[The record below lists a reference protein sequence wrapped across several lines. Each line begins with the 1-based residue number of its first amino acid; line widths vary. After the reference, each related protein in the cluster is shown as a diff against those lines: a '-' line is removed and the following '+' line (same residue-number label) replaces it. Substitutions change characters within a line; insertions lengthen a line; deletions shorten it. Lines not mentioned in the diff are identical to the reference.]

1 MVPTAFAFFVGIG
14 LLAGL
19 EPDDS
24 EVAISMPLRAA
35 VAICSVAAALLLA
48 TVGYRL
54 VTADLA
60 LARVR
65 RSLDEDRAGD
75 PGGTALLW
83 QTAKTRRSSGV
94 TADLYFSR
102 RMAAASVAA
111 QDPVERVRLAGL
123 AIDAARLSVT
133 VPEQRQ
139 NAWYNLAILAA
150 ARDDP
155 ATVESSLRS
164 AISAGP
170 RWFKPHWALARLLYS
185 AGRVEEARREANLAL
200 DLDGRRDPEVVAT
213 TAEIVRS
220 LDSRR

>member
-1 MVPTAFAFFVGIG
+1 
-14 LLAGL
+14 
-19 EPDDS
+19 
-24 EVAISMPLRAA
+24 
-35 VAICSVAAALLLA
+35 
-48 TVGYRL
+48 
-54 VTADLA
+54 
-60 LARVR
+60 
-65 RSLDEDRAGD
+65 
-75 PGGTALLW
+75 
-83 QTAKTRRSSGV
+83 
-94 TADLYFSR
+94 
-102 RMAAASVAA
+102 
-111 QDPVERVRLAGL
+111 L
-123 AIDAARLSVT
+123 AIEAARSATT

-139 NAWYNLAILAA
+139 NAWYNLAIVAA